1 MIYLSKTLTN
11 NVLISTVFA
20 ILSFA
25 EWVVIEWA
33 HTEDEKEEGLKIIK
47 TTSNA
52 LVMVLSANTWLWYGV
67 HLAQQ
72 KYNLVPNDDPPGENR
87 NDGAPVEDR
96 TEGAQ
101 GELRNEVVVELF
113 QRDRMN
119 ISRTEEKFSDS
130 ANQETSAESG
140 RQTGSESLHTDL
152 LP

>member
-1 MIYLSKTLTN
+1 MFCQILCFLKASVIYLSKTLTN

-101 GELRNEVVVELF
+101 GELRNEVVV
-113 QRDRMN
+113 DG
-119 ISRTEEKFSDS
+119 S
-130 ANQETSAESG
+130 SG
-140 RQTGSESLHTDL
+140 DIDIVDIV
-152 LP
+152 